1 MPMIVVSSCCMVS
14 AFGKQRA
21 GVSGEEVE
29 RREVSDGEQIVDAS
43 G

>member
-1 MPMIVVSSCCMVS
+1 MVS

-21 GVSGEEVE
+21 RVSGEEVE